1 MSSKKDRS
9 SLFELGTA
17 LFQNRFNYQFQEYK
31 YIGIEKGSKIAATA
45 IIVLLVLLAFSACIF
60 FGSILLAIFLT
71 EMTDSPVTGFG
82 IVFLIYVGL
91 FILTLVLSVPLRWIL
106 KELLIAL
113 LDKRRGRKQI

>member
-45 IIVLLVLLAFSACIF
+45 IVVLLVLLAFISCVF
-60 FGSILLAIFLT
+60 FGSILLGIFLT
-71 EMTDSPVTGFG
+71 QTTGSPVTGFG
-82 IVFLIYVGL
+82 IVFLIYIGI
-91 FILTLVLSVPLRWIL
+91 FILTLLFSVPLRWIL

-113 LDKRRGRKQI
+113 LDKRRGRR